1 MCTEHLAALAPQLV
15 GRRSLLK
22 ASAAALAVGA
32 AGVVSAPAA
41 ALASTTAGRVPVEDI
56 CFQLYTCRNQ
66 LNDDPLGT
74 LKALHEIGYRRVEHA
89 GYAGLTAKEFRKV
102 ADEAGVRVPTGHTS
116 IPFPYDDAAWRAICK
131 DARTVGQ
138 RYVIEPLPLFAL
150 PVLVAKMGGAPEQ
163 VGIPAAV
170 WTEYA
175 HTLDHA
181 ALVAREYGLRVGYHN
196 HDPEFALA
204 VGDTLGRTGFDILM
218 AETTPGLVDFTVD
231 LYWATHG
238 GVDPVRLLRRYR
250 SRIRR
255 FHVKDMT
262 ADGAIADPG
271 KGVIDFGRIFRAASN
286 LGIQLFTVEQDNAGQ
301 RALDV
306 AANSYRYLRR
316 LRY

>member
-1 MCTEHLAALAPQLV
+1 MCTEHLAALTPQVV

-22 ASAAALAVGA
+22 ASAALALGA
-32 AGVVSAPAA
+32 AGVVAAPSAAVAA
-41 ALASTTAGRVPVEDI
+41 TTASRVPVEDI
-56 CFQLYTCRNQ
+56 CFQLYTCRDQ

-74 LKALHEIGYRRVEHA
+74 LKALHEIGYRKVEHA
-89 GYAGLTAKEFRKV
+89 GYAGLSAKEFRQV
-102 ADEAGVRVPTGHTS
+102 ANEAGVRVPTGHTS
-116 IPFPYDDAAWRAICK
+116 VPFPYDDDAWRTICT

-138 RYVIEPLPLFAL
+138 RYVIEPLPMFAL
-150 PVLVAKMGGAPEQ
+150 PVLIAKMAGAPEQ
-163 VGIPAAV
+163 AGIPAQV

-181 ALVAREYGLRVGYHN
+181 ALVAREYGLKVGYHN

-204 VGDTLGRTGFDILM
+204 VGDPMGRTGFDILM

-231 LYWATHG
+231 LYWATSG

-250 SRIRR
+250 DRIRR
-255 FHVKDMT
+255 FHVKDMNS
-262 ADGAIADPG
+262 DGSIADPG
-271 KGVIDFGRIFRAASN
+271 KGIIDFGRIFRAANN
-286 LGIQLFTVEQDNAGQ
+286 LGIQLFTVEQDNAGD

-306 AANSYRYLRR
+306 AADSHRYLRR